1 MLCPIFK
8 REIEEYPGKPE
19 KRKSSVLDA
28 WNSSI
33 KREDDESTFVG
44 CTTLSAWLLGPQP
57 HHSSLDRRFGWSS
70 HCWSRW
76 CSWRGTSA
84 GWGAR
89 PAASCGRWQCAPP
102 PAPAHRQHTEEPS
115 LVAHLGFGGTAPPE
129 LVAPGELPLV
139 PSVPP
144 PHSTPPRGACA
155 PPTHTH
161 SKPLLVGLLLAGI
174 GASSVGRQAGIN
186 RLQLRLPG
194 LGLPF
199 CSHEGSGAN
208 SWMHGGALQP
218 HNGSTRGGIAAG
230 AQSEEL
236 RSQLEAQ
243 KVTPSRQ
250 QGTKRGVRK

>member
-155 PPTHTH
+155 PPPTHTQQTIAGRVALGGH
-161 SKPLLVGLLLAGI
+161 WGLLC
-174 GASSVGRQAGIN
+174 GAPSWDQSVATPVTRP
-186 RLQLRLPG
+186 RV
-194 LGLPF
+194 
-199 CSHEGSGAN
+199 
-208 SWMHGGALQP
+208 ALLFA
-218 HNGSTRGGIAAG
+218 RR
-230 AQSEEL
+230 EW
-236 RSQLEAQ
+236 
-243 KVTPSRQ
+243 RQ
-250 QGTKRGVRK
+250 QLDAWWGPATPQRQHARGDCGRGTERGVAKPA